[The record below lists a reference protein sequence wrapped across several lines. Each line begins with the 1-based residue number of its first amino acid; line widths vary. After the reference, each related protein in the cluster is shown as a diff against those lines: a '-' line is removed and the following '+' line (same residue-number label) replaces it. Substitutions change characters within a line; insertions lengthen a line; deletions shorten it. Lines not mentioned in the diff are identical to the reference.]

1 MEKKKCMVTIEW
13 LNGKKSTFYADRCV
27 EMDRSILLEV
37 NGTEIHIPWE
47 NTVDGTVKYFEDD
60 QE

>member
-13 LNGKKSTFYADRCV
+13 FNGKKSTFYADRCV

-37 NGTEIHIPWE
+37 NGTELHIP
-47 NTVDGTVKYFEDD
+47 
-60 QE
+60 